1 MQKWMK
7 FFGGVLGLLVSLFL
21 GGEDFSEFEIEIEIE
36 KANCTMV

>member
-1 MQKWMK
+1 MDEVFWGR
-7 FFGGVLGLLVSLFL
+7 FRASGVFVF